1 MMAKLGAAVGTVLL
15 VAVLAAAGVVN
26 AVSSL
31 FGSSSSSH
39 VNCAKPVEDIPPTFC
54 ALYVAAV
61 RVCPGL
67 DWSIL
72 AAIGKIETDHGR
84 LDAPGVSSGENFA
97 GAGGPMQF
105 LEPTFAGVLGRH
117 TLPPGGATPPSR
129 YNLHDAVHA
138 AAFYL
143 CDSGAPQ
150 DLYKAIFA
158 YNHADWYVRDVL
170 AQARKYR
177 EAASLGTGSCV
188 EIRAATPAAR
198 IAIEF
203 ACGRLG
209 LPYVW
214 GGDGEAEGGF
224 DCSGLTK
231 AAYQA
236 AGVELPRTAH
246 TQHDAGPMVAA
257 GEPLLP
263 GDLVFYGTSRNV
275 HHVGL
280 YVGAGQMIH
289 APTFGQVVKIG
300 PYRWTGDDY
309 YGATRPHSTLSS

>member
-1 MMAKLGAAVGTVLL
+1 MMTKLGAAVGTVLL

-26 AVSSL
+26 AVSAL
-31 FGSSSSSH
+31 FGSSTSGH
-39 VNCAKPVEDIPPTFC
+39 VNCAKPVEDIPPAFC
-54 ALYVAAV
+54 ALYVAAA

-67 DWSIL
+67 GWSIL

-84 LDAPGVSSGENFA
+84 LDAPGVTSGENFA

-117 TLPPGGATPPSR
+117 ALPPGGATPPSR
-129 YNLHDAVHA
+129 YNPHDAVHA

-170 AQARKYR
+170 AQARKYA
-177 EAASLGTGSCV
+177 ESANLGTGNCS
-188 EIRAATPAAR
+188 EIRAATPAAL

-203 ACGRLG
+203 ACAQLG
-209 LPYVW
+209 LAYVW

-231 AAYQA
+231 AAYNA
-236 AGVELPRTAH
+236 AGIEMPRTAH
-246 TQHDAGPMVAA
+246 TQHDAGPLVPA
-257 GEPLLP
+257 GEALMP
-263 GDLVFYGTSRNV
+263 GDLVFYGTSRDI

-280 YVGAGQMIH
+280 YIGAGRMIH
-289 APTFGQVVKIG
+289 APTFGEVVKIG
-300 PYRWTGDDY
+300 PSRWTGDDY
-309 YGATRPHSTLSS
+309 YGATRPHVDVST

>member
-1 MMAKLGAAVGTVLL
+1 MMAKLAAVVGTVLL

-31 FGSSSSSH
+31 FGSTSSGH
-39 VNCAKPVEDIPPTFC
+39 VNCAKPVDDIPPSFC
-54 ALYVAAV
+54 ALYVAAA

-67 DWSIL
+67 DWSVL
-72 AAIGKIETDHGR
+72 AAIGKIETDHAR
-84 LDAPGVSSGENFA
+84 LKAPGVSIGENFA

-105 LEPTFAGVLGRH
+105 LEPTFAGVLARH
-117 TLPPGGATPPSR
+117 TIPPGGATPPSR
-129 YNLHDAVHA
+129 YNPHDAVHA

-170 AQARKYR
+170 AQARKY
-177 EAASLGTGSCV
+177 ADSASLGSGTCT
-188 EIRAATPAAR
+188 EFRAVTPAAR
-198 IAIEF
+198 AAIEF
-203 ACGRLG
+203 ACTKLG
-209 LPYVW
+209 MDYVW
-214 GGDGEAEGGF
+214 GGDGETEGGF

-231 AAYQA
+231 AAYNA

-246 TQHDAGPMVAA
+246 TQYNAGPVVPA
-257 GEPLLP
+257 GETLLP
-263 GDLVFYGTSRNV
+263 GDLVFYGTSRDI

-280 YVGAGQMIH
+280 YIGAGQMIH
-289 APTFGQVVKIG
+289 APTFGQVVQIG

-309 YGATRPHSTLSS
+309 YGATRPHRPVST